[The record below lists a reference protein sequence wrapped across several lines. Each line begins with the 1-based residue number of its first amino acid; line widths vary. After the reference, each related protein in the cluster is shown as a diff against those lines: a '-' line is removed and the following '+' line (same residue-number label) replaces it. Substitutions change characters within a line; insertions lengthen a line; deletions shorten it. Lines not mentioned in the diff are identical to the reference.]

1 MINVLHCY
9 KTYYPDS
16 FGGIEQVIY
25 QLSEG
30 GVQRGISSTVF
41 TLTDNEI
48 GANPSPIENH
58 SSYRVKTQLEVA
70 STPFSLKAFNEFK
83 KLAEK
88 ADIIHYHFPYPFMD
102 FLHYGAR
109 IKKPSVL
116 SYHSDIVKQKFLLN
130 LYTPLMNKFLGDMDV
145 IVAASPNYVESSSVL
160 QRFKNKVEVIPYGLD
175 SKFYN
180 TATADVKAQWQQRY
194 PDGFFLFVGAFR
206 YYKGLHILI
215 EAAKNSQYPIVII
228 GGGPIENEL
237 KEQASKSGVTNI
249 DFLGALSNEDK
260 AALLELSTCLV
271 FPSHLRSEA
280 FGISLIE
287 ASLYAKPLISCEIGT
302 GTTFINIDESTGL
315 VVPPADPQALRVAMD
330 RIWSNPEEAKRFG
343 EASKVRFDQL
353 FTAERM
359 VEQYAKIYESLL
371 SGGVR

>member
-30 GVQRGISSTVF
+30 GAQRGIASTVF
-41 TLTDNEI
+41 TLTSNEI
-48 GANPSPIENH
+48 GPNPRQIEHH
-58 SSYRVKTQLEVA
+58 SSYRIKTQLEVA

-83 KLAEK
+83 KLAEQ

-102 FLHYGAR
+102 FLHYGAG
-109 IKKPSVL
+109 IKKPSVV
-116 SYHSDIVKQKFLLN
+116 SYHSDIVKQKYLLS
-130 LYTPLMNKFLGDMDV
+130 LYTPLMNKFLSDVDV

-160 QRFKNKVEVIPYGLD
+160 QNFKDKVAVIPYGLD
-175 SKFYN
+175 RKFYN
-180 TATADVKAQWQQRY
+180 NASIDVKAQWKQRY
-194 PDGFFLFVGAFR
+194 PNGFFLFVGAFR

-215 EAAKNSQYPIVII
+215 EAARNSQYPIVLI
-228 GGGPIENEL
+228 GGGPIEAEL
-237 KEQASKSGVTNI
+237 KEQASASGVTNI
-249 DFLGALSNEDK
+249 DFLGALGDEDK

-287 ASLYAKPLISCEIGT
+287 ASLYGKPLISCEIGT
-302 GTTFINIDESTGL
+302 GTTFINIAESTGL
-315 VVPPADPQALRVAMD
+315 VVPPDDPKALRVAMD
-330 RIWSNPEEAKRFG
+330 RIWSNPEEAQRFG
-343 EASKVRFDQL
+343 EASKIRFDQL
-353 FTAERM
+353 FTAEKM
-359 VEQYAKIYESLL
+359 VEQYAQIYERLI
-371 SGGVR
+371 SGR

>member
-48 GANPSPIENH
+48 GINPSPIENH

-83 KLAEK
+83 KLAVK

-102 FLHYGAR
+102 FLHYGAG

-130 LYTPLMNKFLGDMDV
+130 LYTPLMNKFLGDVDV

-160 QRFKNKVEVIPYGLD
+160 QKFKDKVEVIPYGLD
-175 SKFYN
+175 DKFYN
-180 TATADVKAQWQQRY
+180 TASNEVKAKWQKRY
-194 PDGFFLFVGAFR
+194 PNGFFLFVGAFR

-237 KEQASKSGVTNI
+237 KEQARTSGVTNI

-260 AALLELSTCLV
+260 TALLELSTCLV

-315 VVPPADPQALRVAMD
+315 VVPPANPAALRIAMD
-330 RIWSNPEEAKRFG
+330 RIWSNPLEAKRFG
-343 EASKVRFDQL
+343 EAAKVRFDQL

-359 VEQYAKIYESLL
+359 VEQYAKIYENLL
-371 SGGVR
+371 ARSAR